1 MFLTH
6 DPCTLRISKDGIMG
20 EGWSLK
26 HCVQNGAHICSVCEM
41 VLSSPQIFE
50 STHDC

>member
-6 DPCTLRISKDGIMG
+6 GPCTLRIPKDGIMG

-26 HCVQNGAHICSVCEM
+26 HCVQNSSQKCCVWERI
-41 VLSSPQIFE
+41 LSSPQIFE